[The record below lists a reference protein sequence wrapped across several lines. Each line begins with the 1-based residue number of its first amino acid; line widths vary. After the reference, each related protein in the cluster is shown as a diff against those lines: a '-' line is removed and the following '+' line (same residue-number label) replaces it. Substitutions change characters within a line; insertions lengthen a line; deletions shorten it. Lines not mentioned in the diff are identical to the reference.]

1 MNIAVL
7 LTFARDRCLMFDEPD
22 AHLHGALQTSIAQML
37 TQYAVEN
44 ETQVI
49 VATHGPGFIAT
60 CPVDALVW
68 VDTQLREG
76 RRCSDLVRT
85 LADLGSITKADAA
98 RAYGANKSLFVEGSL
113 DQNVLRQLFGLSRR
127 KNPFDYGSVTVAN
140 LPGGRGDQYHV
151 EMFKNMLLET
161 HRMKVSIACITD
173 NDYGM
178 IGTNESRIEGEMDG
192 SRCAWGGRK

>member
-1 MNIAVL
+1 MIINEIHLSLFKGFRDYKLSPSPFTVL
-7 LTFARDRCLMFDEPD
+7 VGHNNGEKTTI
-22 AHLHGALQTSIAQML
+22 LQAQML

-49 VATHGPGFIAT
+49 VATHGPDFIAA

-76 RRCSDLVRT
+76 RRCSDLGRT

-98 RAYGANKSLFVEGSL
+98 RAYGANKILFVEGSL

-127 KNPFDYGSVTVAN
+127 KNPFDYGSVIVAN
-140 LPGGRGDQYHV
+140 LPGGKGDQYHV
-151 EMFKNMLLET
+151 EMFKKMLL
-161 HRMKVSIACITD
+161 
-173 NDYGM
+173 
-178 IGTNESRIEGEMDG
+178 
-192 SRCAWGGRK
+192 